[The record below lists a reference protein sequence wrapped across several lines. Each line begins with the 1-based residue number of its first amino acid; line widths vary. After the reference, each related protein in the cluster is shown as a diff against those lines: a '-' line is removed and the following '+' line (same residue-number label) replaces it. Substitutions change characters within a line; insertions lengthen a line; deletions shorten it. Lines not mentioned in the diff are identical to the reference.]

1 MNKIHENMYNY
12 TIYLSYLLYA
22 FAIFGIT
29 KYAPQYL
36 DTLKNIIKIY
46 VSLVLVIKFNP
57 FTNKTNY
64 LSDFDRRLIFSSGM
78 FLLLSTSIISIIEHY
93 ISNILDIN
101 ISNIVKTA
109 PVSNMVSILSVI

>member
-12 TIYLSYLLYA
+12 AIYLSYLLYA

-36 DTLKNIIKIY
+36 AALKNIIKIY

-57 FTNKTNY
+57 FTNKSNY
-64 LSDFDRRLIFSSGM
+64 LSDFDRKLVFSSGM

-93 ISNILDIN
+93 ISNII
-101 ISNIVKTA
+101 KTTQM
-109 PVSNMVSILSVI
+109 SNMVSVLSDI